1 VFKVEMVEFRLVLN
15 CSWHD
20 GEIVTFGA
28 DGEETAMGDDDDV
41 VVAAVQEE
49 DEDEDA

>member
-1 VFKVEMVEFRLVLN
+1 VFKVEMVEFRLVLS

-28 DGEETAMGDDDDV
+28 DGEETAMGDDEEE
-41 VVAAVQEE
+41 AAVEE
-49 DEDEDA
+49 DEDA